1 VPGKGEVVRNNVR
14 RLRFDAAEM
23 TQEQL
28 GKLAGVTRHTIMAI
42 EAGKYDPSLLLAFR
56 IARAFG
62 KGVED
67 VFIFE
72 GEQLPY
78 LSDNQTPSTSPVS

>member
-1 VPGKGEVVRNNVR
+1 MPGKGEVVRNTIR
-14 RLRFDAAEM
+14 RLRFDAGEM

-62 KGVED
+62 KNVED
-67 VFIFE
+67 VFVFD
-72 GEQLPY
+72 GEQPASSGLPPR
-78 LSDNQTPSTSPVS
+78 S

>member
-1 VPGKGEVVRNNVR
+1 MPGKGEVVRNNIR
-14 RLRFDAAEM
+14 RLRFDAGEM

-28 GKLAGVTRHTIMAI
+28 GRLAGVTRHTIMAI

-62 KGVED
+62 KTVED
-67 VFIFE
+67 VFIFD
-72 GEQLPY
+72 GGQLA
-78 LSDNQTPSTSPVS
+78 

>member
-1 VPGKGEVVRNNVR
+1 MPGKGEVVRNNVR

-28 GKLAGVTRHTIMAI
+28 GKLAGVTGHTIMAI

-72 GEQLPY
+72 GEQLP
-78 LSDNQTPSTSPVS
+78 S

>member
-28 GKLAGVTRHTIMAI
+28 GKLAGVTGHTIMAI

-72 GEQLPY
+72 GEQLP
-78 LSDNQTPSTSPVS
+78 S

>member
-1 VPGKGEVVRNNVR
+1 MPGKGEVVRNNIR
-14 RLRFDAAEM
+14 RLRFDAGEM

-42 EAGKYDPSLLLAFR
+42 EGGRYDPSLLLAFR

-67 VFIFE
+67 VFIFDS
-72 GEQLPY
+72 EQ
-78 LSDNQTPSTSPVS
+78 SAS

>member
-1 VPGKGEVVRNNVR
+1 VPGKGEVVSNHIR
-14 RLRFDAAEM
+14 RLRFDAGEM

-28 GKLAGVTRHTIMAI
+28 GKLAGVKRHTIMAI

-62 KGVED
+62 KNVEE
-67 VFIFE
+67 VFIFD
-72 GEQLPY
+72 GEVLA
-78 LSDNQTPSTSPVS
+78 S

>member
-1 VPGKGEVVRNNVR
+1 MPGKGEVVRNNVR
-14 RLRFDAAEM
+14 RLRFDAGEM

-28 GKLAGVTRHTIMAI
+28 GKLAGVTRHAIMAI

-56 IARAFG
+56 IARAFH

-67 VFIFE
+67 VFIFDN
-72 GEQLPY
+72 EQPA
-78 LSDNQTPSTSPVS
+78 T

>member
-1 VPGKGEVVRNNVR
+1 MPGNGEVVRNNIR
-14 RLRFDAAEM
+14 RMRFDAGEM

-72 GEQLPY
+72 P
-78 LSDNQTPSTSPVS
+78 TAPPTA